1 MLAQVEVLE
10 DVEGGRGDAG
20 EVDLV
25 RRVLSRPVA
34 RREDAHRQVD
44 AVHVLVHVGE
54 VGLELVID
62 AEGRRKGL
70 ISYSL
75 NERQSELSFLT
86 YCSTSCL

>member
-10 DVEGGRGDAG
+10 DVEGGGGDAR

-34 RREDAHRQVD
+34 RGEDAHGQVD

-54 VGLELVID
+54 VALELVVY
-62 AEGRRKGL
+62 AVGRTRKRLQLG
-70 ISYSL
+70 
-75 NERQSELSFLT
+75 Q
-86 YCSTSCL
+86 CSN